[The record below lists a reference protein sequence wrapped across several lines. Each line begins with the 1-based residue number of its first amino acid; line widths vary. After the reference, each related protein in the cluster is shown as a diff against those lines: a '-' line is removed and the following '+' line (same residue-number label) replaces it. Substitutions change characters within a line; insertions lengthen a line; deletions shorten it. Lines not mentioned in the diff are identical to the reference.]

1 MLVLYVLFEERSY
14 ARALFEEYK
23 TEAVNDLIH
32 YNSVNKLNTGCGEL
46 SSLGANFYLFAL
58 LFYKTNRAPHILVCL
73 AKTNV
78 ILGLRIP
85 KIKECHVYLENVDG
99 QNLVF

>member
-58 LFYKTNRAPHILVCL
+58 LFYKTNRRQSGTPLSCYLCPRIKRCIQNTYLS
-73 AKTNV
+73 
-78 ILGLRIP
+78 GLLSHR
-85 KIKECHVYLENVDG
+85 N
-99 QNLVF
+99 